1 MYAVSSNKLQ
11 MNKLQMIT
19 YFSKSNFFEIVK
31 KGQKALSCKC
41 KQLFDLS
48 FNALRILFLVT
59 QIAPVHIYIAAD
71 ASDAALGLVLP

>member
-31 KGQKALSCKC
+31 KRPKSLILQMQAA
-41 KQLFDLS
+41 FDLS

-71 ASDAALGLVLP
+71 AGDAALGLVLP